1 MYFRQFH
8 DTTSAAMS
16 YLIADTASRVAAA
29 IDPTPAPC
37 QGLVLKAL
45 LAERGFSLALILLT
59 HTHGGVADDF
69 LAHYPG
75 AGIVVGPQGP
85 RASAG
90 RQVRHGEVLGFGNEV
105 IQVLATPGHTA
116 DSLSYLW
123 RDRLFQIL
131 SRNATSATAFFRIP
145 GNRLIELGTQVEI

>member
-45 LAERGFSLALILLT
+45 LAEDARPYQWLSTSLT
-59 HTHGGVADDF
+59 SVMP
-69 LAHYPG
+69 AHVVYAKVDHRP
-75 AGIVVGPQGP
+75 AG
-85 RASAG
+85 
-90 RQVRHGEVLGFGNEV
+90 L
-105 IQVLATPGHTA
+105 
-116 DSLSYLW
+116 
-123 RDRLFQIL
+123 
-131 SRNATSATAFFRIP
+131 
-145 GNRLIELGTQVEI
+145 

>member
-45 LAERGFSLALILLT
+45 LAERGFSLALI
-59 HTHGGVADDF
+59 GGVAMVFDK
-69 LAHYPG
+69 
-75 AGIVVGPQGP
+75 
-85 RASAG
+85 
-90 RQVRHGEVLGFGNEV
+90 
-105 IQVLATPGHTA
+105 
-116 DSLSYLW
+116 YL
-123 RDRLFQIL
+123 QANL
-131 SRNATSATAFFRIP
+131 SRTRFSKI
-145 GNRLIELGTQVEI
+145 I